1 MSIGTADT
9 GTTLDDSFGGDTISI
24 DIGSANDSDAEPAAQ
39 EAAAE
44 PEAPAVEEPAAPEAE
59 VAPAAAPVAP
69 PPSPP
74 LPSSAQATPPPEPP
88 PWFAQTMAP
97 IQRYFDEQ
105 RELIKAGVE
114 RRTVMERA
122 ASQKAANDARLAAR
136 EASRPVAP
144 NPNTATVADLNDYA
158 NNLARWHAN
167 AAKEDAE
174 IGVRDEV
181 AALRSKLDE
190 ITEFNRQSVLD
201 SQSRANEAYISNS
214 VEAFAQDA
222 RYPFMKTAQGQDLF
236 LGQWWAMNNAA
247 GKFVPAQEAMAR
259 FVGMVNSL
267 TSPGTVAATAR
278 AGQEAVDQSRRNQQA
293 KLGVPPAPKA
303 GAPSTKDNSGG
314 DIGDKPWWQS
324 GALH

>member
-9 GTTLDDSFGGDTISI
+9 GTSLDDSFGGETVSL
-24 DIGSANDSDAEPAAQ
+24 DIGASNASDEPEQ
-39 EAAAE
+39 EAAPEA
-44 PEAPAVEEPAAPEAE
+44 EAPAVEEPAVEAE
-59 VAPAAAPVAP
+59 AAPAPDPVAP

-114 RRTVMERA
+114 RRTEMERA

-174 IGVRDEV
+174 MGVRDEV
-181 AALRSKLDE
+181 SALRAKLDE
-190 ITEFNRQSVLD
+190 ITEFNRRSVLD
-201 SQSRANEAYISNS
+201 AQSRANESYIANS
-214 VEAFAQDA
+214 VEAFSQDA
-222 RYPFMKTAQGQDLF
+222 RYPFMKTDQGKDLF

-278 AGQEAVDQSRRNQQA
+278 AGQEAVDQSRRQQQA

-314 DIGDKPWWQS
+314 SIGDKPWWES